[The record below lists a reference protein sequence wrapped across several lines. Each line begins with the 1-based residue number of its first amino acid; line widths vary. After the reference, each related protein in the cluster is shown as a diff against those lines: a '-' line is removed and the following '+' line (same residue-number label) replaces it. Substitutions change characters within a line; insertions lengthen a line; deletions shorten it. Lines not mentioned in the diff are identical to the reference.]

1 MGPVRRP
8 PSAVRRYAAPSAG
21 DRHSRRGPHAADSRH
36 AHLRL
41 QLALALRTID
51 SAGLSVGAVMLPAVQ
66 AEFGAARAEAS
77 LPYMAL
83 MTGFG
88 VGDILMGRLADRFSS
103 AGFAPLVADAS
114 LWFVKRRGMAVA
126 VCDSGN
132 WGRAPSGRPWC
143 ATSWRP
149 MGGAHLHRAGALQRA
164 GDGWPGAA
172 DAPAPAGGRTGG
184 AEVRP
189 PAAAL
194 QPALRPEPGCIS
206 WHPMVIWA
214 TACPS
219 ARRRAAGK
227 VQQRVNKR
235 RRGTLC

>member
-88 VGDILMGRLADRFSS
+88 VGDILLGRLADRFSS

-132 WGRAPSGRPWC
+132 CG
-143 ATSWRP
+143 
-149 MGGAHLHRAGALQRA
+149 AGAL
-164 GDGWPGAA
+164 WPPVVRHFVAA
-172 DAPAPAGGRTGG
+172 HGR
-184 AEVRP
+184 RP
-189 PAAAL
+189 PASGWCSSTGWRWLAW
-194 QPALRPEPGCIS
+194 RC
-206 WHPMVIWA
+206 
-214 TACPS
+214 
-219 ARRRAAGK
+219 
-227 VQQRVNKR
+227 
-235 RRGTLC
+235 